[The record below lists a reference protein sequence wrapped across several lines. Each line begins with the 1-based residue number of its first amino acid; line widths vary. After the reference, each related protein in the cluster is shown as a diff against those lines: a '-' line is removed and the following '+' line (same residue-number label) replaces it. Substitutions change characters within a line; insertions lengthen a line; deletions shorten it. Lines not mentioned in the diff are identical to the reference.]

1 LLNVSCFFTTN
12 SVVANYSSQSFCLWS
27 TKNHKYYSS
36 FWFICSVWLFICKW
50 NDVDNFVPIP
60 SILFN
65 FFVNSATN
73 YGSLFNII
81 LSENSCNFHI
91 LSLNNF
97 ASPSTDVSSIV
108 TCYKLHSA
116 CISTTS
122 RPIFTNWV
130 VLESPK
136 WGLSAHIQDVQ
147 KQQKTTEI
155 SGHQ

>member
-1 LLNVSCFFTTN
+1 M
-12 SVVANYSSQSFCLWS
+12 LW
-27 TKNHKYYSS
+27 
-36 FWFICSVWLFICKW
+36 FLFIYLVWPFICKW

-65 FFVNSATN
+65 SFVNFATK
-73 YGSLFNII
+73 YSFLFNII
-81 LSENSCNFHI
+81 LSGNSCNFHI

-97 ASPSTDVSSIV
+97 ASSSADVSSIV

-122 RPIFTNWV
+122 RLIFTNWV

-136 WGLSAHIQDVQ
+136 WGLSVHMQDVQ
-147 KQQKTTEI
+147 SNNKQLRYQAI
-155 SGHQ
+155 SNYKSFIG